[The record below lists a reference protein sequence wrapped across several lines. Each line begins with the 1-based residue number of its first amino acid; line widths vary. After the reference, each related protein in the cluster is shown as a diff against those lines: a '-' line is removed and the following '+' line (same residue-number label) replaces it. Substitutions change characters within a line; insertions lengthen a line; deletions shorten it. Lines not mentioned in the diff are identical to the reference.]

1 MIPKSRNQESEA
13 KLPAKVQ
20 NLQVKHHLSDS
31 HLDIFVTLMMSAV
44 HSTYLLLSLK
54 APILSLSLPH
64 LFNVSPSKTSRASKK
79 PSSATEAKPAIAA
92 LVLDRFLPSSYCMQR
107 RCFRTGFQP
116 ITPTD
121 QTPWFFWFCF
131 PRLAR
136 EEAPHPEPTYLR
148 IISSRATKIRSFQ
161 EFCSAADVL
170 FNATPGKCDFK
181 HGIVFHDD
189 RWWSDL
195 VFPPLLP
202 DW

>member
-31 HLDIFVTLMMSAV
+31 HLDIFVTLMLSPV
-44 HSTYLLLSLK
+44 DSTYLLLSLK

-64 LFNVSPSKTSRASKK
+64 LFNVSPSKTCRASKK

-92 LVLDRFLPSSYCMQR
+92 LILDCFPPSSYCMRR

-121 QTPWFFWFCF
+121 QTPWFLWFRF
-131 PRLAR
+131 PRLAH
-136 EEAPHPEPTYLR
+136 EEASIHPEPTYLR
-148 IISSRATKIRSFQ
+148 IISSRATKICSFQ
-161 EFCSAADVL
+161 EFCSA
-170 FNATPGKCDFK
+170 
-181 HGIVFHDD
+181 
-189 RWWSDL
+189 
-195 VFPPLLP
+195 LLCC
-202 DW
+202 WCAV